1 MTNSHTEIIQEP
13 PQAMEGQD
21 TVFKCV
27 KCDLEIANS
36 VEMKRHVKKPH
47 R

>member
-1 MTNSHTEIIQEP
+1 MTNSHTEVVQEP

-27 KCDLEIANS
+27 KCDLEIANCGN
-36 VEMKRHVKKPH
+36 EKTFEETK
-47 R
+47 